1 LHKTVT
7 LKETILSMARK
18 TDEELKLELQ
28 AIEKRFNDN
37 MQEQRNLQDR
47 AIAINAI
54 LQERDEAANEKKSSA
69 K

>member
-1 LHKTVT
+1 
-7 LKETILSMARK
+7 MARK

-28 AIEKRFNDN
+28 AIEKKFNEN
-37 MQEQRNLQDR
+37 VQENRQLQDR

-54 LQERDEAANEKKSSA
+54 LQERAEAENEKKSIA

>member
-1 LHKTVT
+1 
-7 LKETILSMARK
+7 MARK

-28 AIEKRFNDN
+28 AIEKKFNEN
-37 MQEQRNLQDR
+37 VQEQRNLQDR

-54 LQERDEAANEKKSSA
+54 LQERAEAETEKKSIA

>member
-1 LHKTVT
+1 
-7 LKETILSMARK
+7 MARK